1 MHLDM
6 NNFSDITAINTA
18 DQLAV
23 QLCIVRHGNPYGGCK
38 INNIDLYTN
47 AGDNQFNFKL
57 DLLEPISID
66 ANIVDPN
73 GGALE
78 IVEFSVN
85 GLEVLP
91 LYLHRASSPTT
102 WINQKGLWY
111 FIIPGP
117 FYPWYHE
124 ITGQGFI
131 A

>member
-1 MHLDM
+1 M
-6 NNFSDITAINTA
+6 NNFLDITAINTA

-23 QLCIVRHGNPYGGCK
+23 RLRIVRHGDPYGGCR
-38 INNIDLYTN
+38 INAMDLSTG
-47 AGDNQFNFKL
+47 AGENLFDFRF
-57 DLLEPISID
+57 DLLEPVSIGV
-66 ANIVDPN
+66 NMVDPN

-85 GLEVLP
+85 GLVVLP
-91 LYLHRASSPTT
+91 LYLHQASSPTT
-102 WINQKGLWY
+102 WIDRAGLWY
-111 FIIPGP
+111 FVIPGP

>member
-1 MHLDM
+1 MLQDM
-6 NNFSDITAINTA
+6 NNFSDITAIDTV
-18 DQLAV
+18 DQLTV
-23 QLCIVRHGNPYGGCK
+23 QLCIVRHGEPYGGCR
-38 INNIDLYTN
+38 INDTNLYVKSGANTF
-47 AGDNQFNFKL
+47 DFKL
-57 DLLEPISID
+57 DLLESVSIGV
-66 ANIVDPN
+66 NIVDPN

-91 LYLHRASSPTT
+91 RYLHLASTPTT
-102 WINQKGLWY
+102 WIDRAGLWY
-111 FIIPGP
+111 FVTPGP